1 MSMSNPGSEPIT
13 AEGLRALEAELARLE
28 KDERFAMSERI
39 KAARELGD
47 LKENAEYHIAKDDQA
62 HLETKIKR
70 LRERLL
76 AARVV
81 EADETEGDVFGFGRT
96 AEVLDE
102 KTGRVHTWTIV
113 GATEADLS
121 AGRLASES
129 PVAQALMGR
138 SLGDSVEV
146 QTPGGTR
153 TYVIQKLVG

>member
-1 MSMSNPGSEPIT
+1 MSTPGSEPIT
-13 AEGLRALEAELARLE
+13 AEGLRALEAELHELETSARL
-28 KDERFAMSERI
+28 AMSERI

-70 LRERLL
+70 LRARLL

-81 EADETEGDVFGFGRT
+81 EADDDGGFGFGRT
-96 AEVLDE
+96 AQVLDE
-102 KTGRVHTWTIV
+102 KTGTVHTWKIV
-113 GATEADLS
+113 GATEADIS

-129 PVAQALMGR
+129 PVAQALLGR
-138 SLGDSVEV
+138 EEGETVEV
-146 QTPGGTR
+146 QTPGGKR

>member
-1 MSMSNPGSEPIT
+1 VSNPSSPGSEPIT
-13 AEGLRALEAELARLE
+13 AEGLKALEAELHELETEGRL
-28 KDERFAMSERI
+28 AMSERI

-81 EADETEGDVFGFGRT
+81 EEGAGGDGFGFGRT

-113 GATEADLS
+113 GATEADIS

-129 PVAQALMGR
+129 PVAQALLGR
-138 SLGDSVEV
+138 DEGEKVTV

-153 TYVIQKLVG
+153 TYVIQKFVS

>member
-1 MSMSNPGSEPIT
+1 VSTPGSEPIT
-13 AEGLRALEAELARLE
+13 AEGLRDLEAELHRLE
-28 KDERFAMSERI
+28 TEERLAMSERI

-81 EADETEGDVFGFGRT
+81 EGGDEGGFAFGRT

-102 KTGRVHTWTIV
+102 NTGKVHTWTIV
-113 GATEADLS
+113 GATEADIS

-138 SLGDSVEV
+138 EAGETVKVE
-146 QTPGGTR
+146 TPGGTR
-153 TYVIQKLVG
+153 TYVIQKLVA

>member
-1 MSMSNPGSEPIT
+1 MTGPGSEPIT
-13 AEGLRALEAELARLE
+13 AEGLRALEAELTRLE
-28 KDERFAMSERI
+28 TDERRAMSERI

-76 AARVV
+76 ASRVV
-81 EADETEGDVFGFGRT
+81 EGDGGDGFGFGRT

-113 GATEADLS
+113 GATEADIS

-129 PVAQALMGR
+129 PVAQALLGR
-138 SLGDSVEV
+138 AEGDTVEV
-146 QTPGGTR
+146 DTPGGKR
-153 TYVIQKLVG
+153 SYVIQKLVD